1 MLRAGTLGRGARLD
15 AACLRVGLAAALCRG
30 CFLVRVLRELLCR
43 PEEPEKGVP
52 E

>member
-1 MLRAGTLGRGARLD
+1 LLRAGTLGRVSRLD
-15 AACLRVGLAAALCRG
+15 AAFLLVWLAAALLRG

-43 PEEPEKGVP
+43 PEEQEKGVP